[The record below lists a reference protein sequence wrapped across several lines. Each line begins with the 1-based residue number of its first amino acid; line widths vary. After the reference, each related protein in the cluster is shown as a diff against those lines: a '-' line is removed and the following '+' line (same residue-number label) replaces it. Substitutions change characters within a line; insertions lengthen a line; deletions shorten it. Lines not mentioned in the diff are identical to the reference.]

1 MAILYRLHRTRWTL
15 TLAALLVAS
24 SQSASAD
31 TIQIFNQSNGPIVL
45 SDLIV
50 WSSPNRTGIKT
61 VLLKPNDPS
70 DDITLATLTSA
81 TFGGPFTFIG
91 SYAVSETATVN
102 GKLVEERS
110 AVTGVKVVSQV
121 VIAFLTDDAG
131 NPLFPDID
139 DSVYT
144 PPPPEGTSLMF
155 SNGAASAD
163 PDWTLYTSFDES
175 SGVFSGLYSGEAQVA
190 STALAVE
197 VDPVP
202 ELASWLLVS
211 SGFVLSVPLWKFSR
225 IRSSSP
231 SHAANSL
238 Q

>member
-1 MAILYRLHRTRWTL
+1 MAILHPLFRTRWAH
-15 TLAALLVAS
+15 TLAALLVIS
-24 SQSASAD
+24 SQSAPAD
-31 TIQIFNQSNGPIVL
+31 TIQIFNQANGPIVL

-70 DDITLATLTSA
+70 DDITLTTLTSA

-91 SYAVSETATVN
+91 SYAVSETATIN

-110 AVTGVKVVSQV
+110 AVTGVKVISQL

-131 NPLFPDID
+131 NPLFLRID

-144 PPPPEGTSLMF
+144 PPPSEGTLLMF
-155 SNGAASAD
+155 TNGVASAD
-163 PDWTLYTSFDES
+163 LDWTLYTSFDES
-175 SGVFSGLYSGEAQVA
+175 SGVFSGLYSGEARVA
-190 STALAVE
+190 STALAAG

-202 ELASWLLVS
+202 EPASWLLVC
-211 SGFVLSVPLWKFSR
+211 SGVVLSVEIYRRLPHMR
-225 IRSSSP
+225 DVSP
-231 SHAANSL
+231 
-238 Q
+238 